1 MIEISNVTKTYNPKK
16 SNAFTA
22 LKNVSLTINDGEM
35 IAIIGK
41 SGAGTS
47 SDTSSEPASSTPA
60 TLIAQQALH
69 GRGYVGSSDSRGD
82 KRGHRYQ
89 KKKQFFQYLPAPSQN
104 QRGSAFCPKFPKNLH
119 NPLENFTE

>member
-47 SDTSSEPASSTPA
+47 SDTSSEPASSTP
-60 TLIAQQALH
+60 
-69 GRGYVGSSDSRGD
+69 GYVDSAASAPESNPSTGMAAWLCR
-82 KRGHRYQ
+82 
-89 KKKQFFQYLPAPSQN
+89 FF
-104 QRGSAFCPKFPKNLH
+104 R
-119 NPLENFTE
+119 